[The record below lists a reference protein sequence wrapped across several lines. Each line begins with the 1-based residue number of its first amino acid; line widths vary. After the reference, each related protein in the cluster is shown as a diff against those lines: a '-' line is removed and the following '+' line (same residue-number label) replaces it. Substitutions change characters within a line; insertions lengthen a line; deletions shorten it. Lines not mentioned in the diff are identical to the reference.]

1 MNRFCLL
8 IVLSV
13 VELSHVLAI
22 CLGVIGL
29 HLKCLLGDYIL
40 AVNGMLVV
48 LNVAEQSQALAD
60 LYAKCFFF
68 VSEFS
73 IG

>member
-29 HLKCLLGDYIL
+29 NLKCLLGDYIL

-48 LNVAEQSQALAD
+48 LNVAEQSQALVD
-60 LYAKCFFF
+60 LYAK
-68 VSEFS
+68 
-73 IG
+73 